1 MSIADAHSDKI
12 NCIELV
18 NQSVLATGSDDHDI
32 NFWNPINYTRV
43 GRIRTPNAVKSLK
56 TLSNGYVATSSQGN
70 SISVWNTDSWSLFTT
85 LTGHTGNIMTLYQLS
100 VSCNSL
106 FLSGSSDNTFRAWD
120 YEKILKGTSYSDS
133 YTFGQQ
139 INAFEELP
147 NGDVAVAGNEG
158 LLQFWYMGSWVYKE
172 TSMLFPN
179 TDILSLTLYNSLTLV
194 VGLSNGSIA
203 LVDISSGK
211 FSKYNIIKTLDSPTN
226 GNEILCLKVTGK
238 NNGR

>member
-18 NQSVLATGSDDHDI
+18 NQSLLATGSDDHEI

-120 YEKILKGTSYSDS
+120 YGKILKGTSYSDS

-139 INAFEELP
+139 INAFEELA
-147 NGDVAVAGNEG
+147 NGDVAIAGNAGYLGYLSDYEDNSN
-158 LLQFWYMGSWVYKE
+158 LKIQS
-172 TSMLFPN
+172 TIN
-179 TDILSLTLYNSLTLV
+179 ILSLALYNGLILAA
-194 VGLSNGSIA
+194 GLSNGSIA
-203 LVDISSGK
+203 LIDVSSGNS
-211 FSKYNIIKTLDSPTN
+211 FFYRIIEILNSPLS
-226 GNEILCLKVTGK
+226 GNQILCLKIAGK
-238 NNGR
+238 G